1 MAAYGRITKDT
12 LLTDITSDSN
22 ATLGDLMDA
31 LESAGY
37 HIGGKEKSNGLL
49 GTLQNIEETL
59 RTIDR
64 TVMDLAQPWAKAD
77 EAASKYA
84 KTVGL
89 TKKGMDD
96 LRRSAIGNS
105 ITQHIGFEFDM
116 SADELIEAQMRYA
129 QSVGRTIKGSVED
142 QRNLAAIKKV
152 YGDSGVELLSE
163 FEKFGLSISSS
174 GEHLGK
180 MFANASKNGLTLE
193 RYTKNVQQ
201 GLAMAQTYTF
211 RGGLKGMEEMA
222 KRATAIR
229 MEMSQIS
236 SFANSFSDIE
246 KAIQNSAKIQVLG
259 GPFAAGAD
267 ALGLLNDSLN
277 GIEDVQKRMEQFTK
291 GMATFNKTTG
301 EVEVSQ
307 FNKMR
312 LRAFAEATGQDY
324 SKLMETVNRQ
334 GAVEEIKAQMAMSS
348 NVSAFDEDMRELIQN
363 TATFKD
369 GKAGVTIDG
378 KFKTLDEISAKD
390 RSALIA
396 QSRTDSENIQSIAKD
411 VRSILDLRS
420 GVRKEYENLK
430 AGTVGRVV
438 GNTAKGVTRTF
449 ADGGVGLIKGP
460 VGDWIRRN
468 VGQVVSS
475 IILGGAVLGGAAI
488 TIGGGIGRIGGMWGR
503 GGGGGISSSSR
514 IGGRATSRFTGNAKD
529 ILGRVTGSSSR
540 ISRGSRGIKNASRI
554 KDGTRIVSK
563 AGKNYTVQGGRLLN
577 EAGKRVT
584 GAAEEA
590 VLKTG
595 TKATSTIAKGGFE
608 RTMTR
613 AGIKMGGRTG
623 GRLLGGL
630 ATGVAKGGAVGLIGT
645 VGDIGTDLLVGSGK
659 IKEGGAAHSALKV
672 GSKAAEGFGTGAMIG
687 GILGSV
693 IPVIGNA
700 AGAAVGGAIGAAVG
714 AISGAAKIDKI
725 RNGKIVDSQLQSL
738 GVERK
743 GDYSAGR
750 LNDID
755 KALQTGKMSDSLRR
769 KLLREGDTDIV
780 NQINAVKDKKKADKE
795 AKKEKRQERRD
806 KILDRK
812 AEIAK
817 NKFGTANFEIGTAYF
832 GGKGLIGSGLPTETV
847 RGKKETGKNAEVE
860 STFKK
865 LRQEKNERRKEN
877 ETSNKPIDVNIN
889 GTIKLEAPNGQSI
902 DLMKELK
909 KSPQLMSQLTEMIV
923 KEMNRRSHGAYVEDR
938 TRGDNFV

>member
-84 KTVGL
+84 KTIGL
-89 TKKGMDD
+89 TKRGMDD

-116 SADELIEAQMRYA
+116 SADELIDAQMRYA

-163 FEKFGLSISSS
+163 FEKFGLSITSS

-390 RSALIA
+390 RNTLIA

-411 VRSILDLRS
+411 VRSILDLRN

-438 GNTAKGVTRTF
+438 GNTAKGATRAF

-460 VGDWIRRN
+460 VGDWLRRN
-468 VGQVVSS
+468 VGQIVSTA
-475 IILGGAVLGGAAI
+475 ILGLAVAGGTALAVGEG
-488 TIGGGIGRIGGMWGR
+488 TGRIGRLWGR

-514 IGGRATSRFTGNAKD
+514 IGGRATSRFVGNAKD

-540 ISRGSRGIKNASRI
+540 IVKGGRRL
-554 KDGTRIVSK
+554 KDGTRILSN
-563 AGKNYTVQGGRLLN
+563 AGKAYTVSGGRLLN
-577 EAGKRVT
+577 EAGKAVT
-584 GAAEEA
+584 GAAKDA

-595 TKATSTIAKGGFE
+595 SAVGKSSKTIRKAKQITNLIKAGKGAKVAASGLKAAGKRIPIAGALLSAGIEAYSNREQFKDKATRGS
-608 RTMTR
+608 
-613 AGIKMGGRTG
+613 
-623 GRLLGGL
+623 
-630 ATGVAKGGAVGLIGT
+630 AVGKT
-645 VGDIGTDLLVGSGK
+645 
-659 IKEGGAAHSALKV
+659 
-672 GSKAAEGFGTGAMIG
+672 
-687 GILGSV
+687 
-693 IPVIGNA
+693 
-700 AGAAVGGAIGAAVG
+700 AGAGVGAAIGAGLGSLLGPLGTIAGGIAGEFIGKHIGGFV
-714 AISGAAKIDKI
+714 
-725 RNGKIVDSQLQSL
+725 GKIQDNRVSKNRSLVDSQLGKL
-738 GVERK
+738 GVERN
-743 GDYSAGR
+743 GDYSVSR
-750 LNDID
+750 LKDID
-755 KALQTGKMSDSLRR
+755 KALQTGRMSNDLRK
-769 KLLREGDTDIV
+769 KLLKEGDADIV

-832 GGKGLIGSGLPTETV
+832 GGKGLIGSGLPTERV

-865 LRQEKNERRKEN
+865 LKQEKNERRKEN
-877 ETSNKPIDVNIN
+877 ETSSKPIDVNIN